1 MSKKKHEK
9 GGYLIDIRLFLFME
23 SVASRSARHLRIN
36 QNYLKPSYDKI
47 YFFSS
52 FGSIVTVM

>member
-1 MSKKKHEK
+1 LISAFS
-9 GGYLIDIRLFLFME
+9 YLWSQSILICQ
-23 SVASRSARHLRIN
+23 HLRIN

>member
-23 SVASRSARHLRIN
+23 SVYPDLVDIFESIRI
-36 QNYLKPSYDKI
+36 I
-47 YFFSS
+47 
-52 FGSIVTVM
+52 